1 MPSARQGAFCRQACF
16 RERQTD
22 MRKYDKALVQAIRDK
37 QYTVEEGGMEVLYTP
52 VPDDD
57 RQNAMDPRLYEVA
70 AAKKKMFSDRSKG
83 GYRLSNERNRP
94 DKVTYDLTES
104 EIVCDERLIHV
115 NGDHYIDLFIYRRA
129 DIGSSVT
136 PVLIYLHGGGFT
148 AGNISLFGKQMA
160 YIAEQ
165 SGATVVYPEYR
176 LAPET
181 PYPGAHDDCYAA
193 VKYVY
198 ENAEELHVDRTK
210 LMVAGDSAGGV
221 LTCAC
226 AQKDI
231 LDGSNMIRKIYL
243 LYPAPDGR
251 PLEEIS
257 EYVWSY
263 DDYPMLDEQR
273 DIALSR
279 VDRIKNSMAVKGTPN
294 LYCQQFTDYNDP
306 MISAYLAS
314 DEVLSR
320 FPETVVNN
328 AEFDYLRISGEQFA
342 RKLKGLGVNVRL
354 VKYCGCDHG
363 ILDMIGSTVQAEEIC
378 LCMADELNA
387 ML

>member
-1 MPSARQGAFCRQACF
+1 M
-16 RERQTD
+16 ERQIT
-22 MRKYDKALVQAIRDK
+22 MRQYDKTLVQAIRDM
-37 QYTVEEGGMEVLYTP
+37 QYTAEENGMEVLFKP
-52 VPDDD
+52 VPDDS
-57 RQNAMDPRLYEVA
+57 REHAMDPRLYEIA
-70 AAKKKMFSDRSKG
+70 ANKKKMFSDRAKG
-83 GYRLSNERNRP
+83 GFRLSNERNRP
-94 DKVTYDLTES
+94 DKVTYDLTET

-129 DIGSSVT
+129 DIGDTVT
-136 PVLIYLHGGGFT
+136 PVMVYLHGGGFT
-148 AGNISLFGKQMA
+148 AGNIDLFGKQMA
-160 YIAEQ
+160 YVAEQ

-193 VKYVY
+193 VRYVY
-198 ENAEELHVDRTK
+198 ENADELHVDRSR

-231 LDGSNMIRKIYL
+231 LEGAGMIRKIYL

-251 PLEEIS
+251 PLEDIDD
-257 EYVWSY
+257 YVWSY
-263 DDYPMLDEQR
+263 DSYPMIDEQR
-273 DIALSR
+273 EIALSR
-279 VDRIKNSMAVKGTPN
+279 VDRIKNGMVKGSPN
-294 LYCQQFTDYNDP
+294 LYQQQFTDCYDP

-328 AEFDYLRISGEQFA
+328 AEFDYLRVSGEKFA
-342 RKLKGLGVNVRL
+342 AKLKKLGVNVRL

-363 ILDMIGSTVQAEEIC
+363 ILDMLGTTVQAEEIC
-378 LCMADELNA
+378 LCMADELKA
-387 ML
+387 M

>member
-1 MPSARQGAFCRQACF
+1 
-16 RERQTD
+16 
-22 MRKYDKALVQAIRDK
+22 MRKYDRSLVQTIRDK
-37 QYTVEEGGMEVLYTP
+37 QYTALQDGMEVLFKP

-57 RQNAMDPRLYEVA
+57 REHAMDPRLYEIA
-70 AAKKKMFSDRSKG
+70 AGKKKMFSDRAKG

-104 EIVCDERLIHV
+104 EIDCDERLIHV
-115 NGDHYIDLFIYRRA
+115 NGDHYIDIFIYRRA
-129 DIGSSVT
+129 DIGDAVT
-136 PVLIYLHGGGFT
+136 PVMVYLHGGGFT
-148 AGNISLFGKQMA
+148 AGNIDLFGKQMA
-160 YIAEQ
+160 YVAEQ

-181 PYPGAHDDCYAA
+181 PYPGAHDDCFAA

-198 ENAEELHVDRTK
+198 ENAEELHVDRNR

-226 AQKDI
+226 AQRDI
-231 LDGSNMIRKIYL
+231 LEGTDMIKKIYL

-251 PLEEIS
+251 PLEDIND
-257 EYVWSY
+257 YVWSY
-263 DDYPMLDEQR
+263 DEYPMLDEQR
-273 DIALSR
+273 EIALSR
-279 VDRIKNSMAVKGTPN
+279 VDRIKNSMVRGTPN
-294 LYCQQFTDYNDP
+294 LYCQQFTDSSDP
-306 MISAYLAS
+306 MISAYLAT

-342 RKLKGLGVNVRL
+342 RKLDRLGVRVRL

-363 ILDMIGSTVQAEEIC
+363 ILDMLGTTVQAEEIC
-378 LCMADELNA
+378 LCMADELRS
-387 ML
+387 M